1 MLASTTASLARA
13 AATTDRRGIAR
24 VERARV
30 VGTRRG
36 DIGAGAE
43 VRVRGNTAA
52 RLLVGLLR
60 HLEDLTKL
68 HPLVSLHRLLHVR
81 EPRITLSTLRHLLDT
96 QQNLL

>member
-1 MLASTTASLARA
+1 MLAGTASLARA
-13 AATTDRRGIAR
+13 AATTDSPGIAR
-24 VERARV
+24 VERTRA

-36 DIGAGAE
+36 DICIGAE
-43 VRVRGNTAA
+43 IRVRSNTTA

-68 HPLVSLHRLLHVR
+68 HSLVSLHRLLHVR
-81 EPRITLSTLRHLLDT
+81 EPCIALSTLRHLLHT

>member
-1 MLASTTASLARA
+1 MLASTTAGLAD

-24 VERARV
+24 VERARA

-36 DIGAGAE
+36 DIGAGTE
-43 VRVRGNTAA
+43 IRVRGNTAA